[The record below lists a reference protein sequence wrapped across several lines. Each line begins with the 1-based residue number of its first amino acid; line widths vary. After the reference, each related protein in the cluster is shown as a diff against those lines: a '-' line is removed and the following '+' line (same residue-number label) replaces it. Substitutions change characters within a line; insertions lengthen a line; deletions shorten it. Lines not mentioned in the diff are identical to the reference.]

1 MSMVHERIK
10 IGVESEGTTK
20 LIDNLDLDGLT
31 YDLVDEG
38 GEVFAAEQGVEA
50 ITKLRKGKPDTN
62 FLVLP
67 A

>member
-20 LIDNLDLDGLT
+20 MIDNLVLDGPT

-38 GEVFAAEQGVEA
+38 GEEFAAEQGMEA
-50 ITKLRKGKPDTN
+50 FRVLKEAEPDTN
-62 FLVLP
+62 FIIL
-67 A
+67 AA